1 MAAVALT
8 FVLGVDRATNCYTH
22 FKTIVVLNSAKNF
35 QKMIPQ
41 KKIIYIYKLRDKIAK
56 TMMNVLV
63 KLHNH

>member
-1 MAAVALT
+1 
-8 FVLGVDRATNCYTH
+8 
-22 FKTIVVLNSAKNF
+22 LNSAKNF

-41 KKIIYIYKLRDKIAK
+41 KQIIYIYKLRDKIAK

>member
-8 FVLGVDRATNCYTH
+8 FVLGVDRATNCYTLQNH
-22 FKTIVVLNSAKNF
+22 CCFELGEKLSKNDSA
-35 QKMIPQ
+35 